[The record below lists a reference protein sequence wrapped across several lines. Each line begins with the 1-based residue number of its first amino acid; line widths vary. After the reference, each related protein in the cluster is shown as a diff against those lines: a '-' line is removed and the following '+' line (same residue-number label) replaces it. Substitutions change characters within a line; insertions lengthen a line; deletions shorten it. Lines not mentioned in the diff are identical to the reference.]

1 MSQSTDDLTRSE
13 LRAIRGHYRRRV
25 WLAFLVPALIA
36 VALGWLLFQDQ
47 DANSGES
54 SQATPRTTVSGPI
67 TREVVSRNCVAA
79 VQEASIMLDRA
90 AQALKDWRLHAKAL
104 DDYRE
109 ASSAWPRPAAAG
121 IRPPRWGWPVPT
133 ASTSKPRSPR
143 RPPPP
148 AIGWQEHSGVE
159 AVLRCSRE
167 EPESFAAVESPAEET
182 LLGVAAWP
190 RFSCSC
196 WRWSAG
202 GRDDVGAASNLH
214 VPGRPAMW

>member
-67 TREVVSRNCVAA
+67 TREVVSKNCVAA

-109 ASSAWPRPAAAG
+109 GKLSLAEARRRWNQTTKVGLAGADRFDKQAEVSKKAA
-121 IRPPRWGWPVPT
+121 T
-133 ASTSKPRSPR
+133 TCK
-143 RPPPP
+143 
-148 AIGWQEHSGVE
+148 
-159 AVLRCSRE
+159 
-167 EPESFAAVESPAEET
+167 
-182 LLGVAAWP
+182 
-190 RFSCSC
+190 
-196 WRWSAG
+196 
-202 GRDDVGAASNLH
+202 
-214 VPGRPAMW
+214 